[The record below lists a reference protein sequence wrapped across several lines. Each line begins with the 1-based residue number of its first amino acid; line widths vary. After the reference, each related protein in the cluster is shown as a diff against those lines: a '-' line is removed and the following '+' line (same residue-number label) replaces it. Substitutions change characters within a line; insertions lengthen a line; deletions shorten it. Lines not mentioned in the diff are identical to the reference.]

1 MTEGAGRTLT
11 LSIADLRITLHSVD
25 PSLRLGVDGAID
37 GFLVPDVS
45 PHDSSSA
52 PLRGAIAGPGSAHEF
67 GGADCIGAPPVSPDT
82 AASEPPGTSA
92 PRGHPNRR
100 LQIRGSAGKFG
111 TADFVLTARFGD
123 PLVPDGDAERL
134 FDSGSLWQL
143 FRRSDGR
150 SLYVF
155 TSSAH
160 RGPYKSALIDRE
172 SGTGEVVLSA
182 FDTTQ
187 PVYPL
192 EYPLDELLL
201 QQLLSR
207 GLGAEVHGCGLIDPA
222 GRGLL
227 FLGQS
232 GAGKTT
238 TARLWER
245 VPDARILSDDRV
257 VLREMDGV
265 FWLYGTPWHGEARLA
280 AAARAPLSA
289 TFFLAKAP
297 ENMLLPIAPTA
308 AAARLY
314 ACSFLPFYD
323 PAAIQFAL
331 GCFHELAAQTPCWE
345 FCFTPDERAVACVA
359 QHVSKNGNHGRLSGY
374 GTSASSPER

>member
-1 MTEGAGRTLT
+1 VTEGAGRTLT
-11 LSIADLRITLHSVD
+11 LSIADLRITLRSVD
-25 PSLRLGVDGAID
+25 PTLRLGVDGAID
-37 GFLVPDVS
+37 AFLVPCVS

-52 PLRGAIAGPGSAHEF
+52 PLRGAIAGPGSGHEF
-67 GGADCIGAPPVSPDT
+67 GVADCIGASPVTPDMAAAEAPGT
-82 AASEPPGTSA
+82 AAPS
-92 PRGHPNRR
+92 GHPNRR
-100 LQIRGSAGKFG
+100 LQISGSAGEVG
-111 TADFVLTARFGD
+111 TADLVLTARFGD
-123 PLVPDGDAERL
+123 PLVPGGGAERL

-150 SLYVF
+150 LLYVF

-160 RGPYKSALIDRE
+160 RGPYKSALIDPER
-172 SGTGEVVLSA
+172 GTGEVVLSA
-182 FDTTQ
+182 LDTTQ

-227 FLGQS
+227 LLGQS

-245 VPDARILSDDRV
+245 VPGARVLSDDRV
-257 VLREMDGV
+257 IVREIDGAR
-265 FWLYGTPWHGEARLA
+265 WLYGTPWHGEARLA

-297 ENMLLPIAPTA
+297 ENILLPIAPTA

-323 PAAIQFAL
+323 PAAIRFSL
-331 GCFHELAAQTPCWE
+331 DFFDELAAQTPCWE

-359 QHVSKNGNHGRLSGY
+359 QNVSRNGMAA
-374 GTSASSPER
+374 TCSSSS